1 MRLRRTPERRSPV
14 RRAAL
19 AGAMSAALGMVL
31 LTGCG
36 GDDSSSTGTPVTTV
50 PAASSTS
57 GATTPPATKPTPS
70 ASPTTTATPE
80 PTKTRW
86 PKALGEPQGES
97 AWAVYLAV
105 AHSSS
110 DPALKAAQDQA
121 AQAGPGYGAV
131 IGDLACDRGSIEA
144 LGLDKHDYWTGAV
157 LYFSTKK
164 DAEDFAT
171 SYLVQGGTVIGTAKI
186 GLGCL
191 D

>member
-1 MRLRRTPERRSPV
+1 MRLRGTSARPAPV

-19 AGAMSAALGMVL
+19 AGGAAALLTASL
-31 LTGCG
+31 LSGCG
-36 GDDSSSTGTPVTTV
+36 GDDPSSASTPVTTV
-50 PAASSTS
+50 PAATSTS
-57 GATTPPATKPTPS
+57 ATTPSATTPTQT
-70 ASPTTTATPE
+70 ASPTTTDTPE
-80 PTKTRW
+80 PTTTRW
-86 PKALGEPQGES
+86 PKALGEPQGDS

-110 DPALKAAQDQA
+110 DPALKAAQDDVA
-121 AQAGPGYGAV
+121 KAGPGYGAV

-157 LYFSTKK
+157 LYFSSKK